1 MQLKDII
8 IIKNYYKK
16 NKHSN
21 NIECFLYNRNF
32 IVKNNKEV

>member
-16 NKHSN
+16 KHSN

-32 IVKNNKEV
+32 IVKNNKEE